1 MIEWFI
7 TDMHFAPVIFILLV
21 VLALGFLIGISSPS
35 TIKRFIYW
43 ISLLLIYVIIPWG
56 IGSVTL
62 LLVKPYIDQPT
73 MHNPGISM
81 TTNNPA
87 MAIAILVIMIDC
99 GASIILTLIGFVQFV
114 ITSFKSITKE
124 RRYY

>member
-1 MIEWFI
+1 
-7 TDMHFAPVIFILLV
+7 
-21 VLALGFLIGISSPS
+21 
-35 TIKRFIYW
+35 
-43 ISLLLIYVIIPWG
+43 
-56 IGSVTL
+56 
-62 LLVKPYIDQPT
+62 
-73 MHNPGISM
+73 M

>member
-1 MIEWFI
+1 MVSILYLWFI
-7 TDMHFAPVIFILLV
+7 FESNVITYIRDKC
-21 VLALGFLIGISSPS
+21 INSPS

-43 ISLLLIYVIIPWG
+43 ISLLLLYVIIPWG
-56 IGSVTL
+56 IGYVTFL
-62 LLVKPYIDQPT
+62 WTALYIHP
-73 MHNPGISM
+73 P

-87 MAIAILVIMIDC
+87 ISITTNNPAIAIAILVIMIDC
-99 GASIILTLIGFVQFV
+99 GASIILTLIGFVQFL

>member
-1 MIEWFI
+1 MISILYLWFVFESKVV
-7 TDMHFAPVIFILLV
+7 TFIRDKC
-21 VLALGFLIGISSPS
+21 IHSPS

-43 ISLLLIYVIIPWG
+43 ISLLLLYVIIPWG

-62 LLVKPYIDQPT
+62 LLTKLYINPPT

>member
-1 MIEWFI
+1 MISILYLWFVFESNVI
-7 TDMHFAPVIFILLV
+7 TYIRDKCIH
-21 VLALGFLIGISSPS
+21 SPS

-43 ISLLLIYVIIPWG
+43 ISLLLLYVIIPWG
-56 IGSVTL
+56 IGSAT
-62 LLVKPYIDQPT
+62 
-73 MHNPGISM
+73 PGISI

-99 GASIILTLIGFVQFV
+99 GVSIILTLIGFVQFV

>member
-1 MIEWFI
+1 MISILYLWFV
-7 TDMHFAPVIFILLV
+7 FE
-21 VLALGFLIGISSPS
+21 S
-35 TIKRFIYW
+35 K
-43 ISLLLIYVIIPWG
+43 YVIIPWG
-56 IGSVTL
+56 IGSVTFL
-62 LLVKPYIDQPT
+62 LTKLYINPPT

>member
-1 MIEWFI
+1 MISILYLWFVFESKVV
-7 TDMHFAPVIFILLV
+7 TFIHDEC
-21 VLALGFLIGISSPS
+21 INSPIA
-35 TIKRFIYW
+35 IKRFIYW
-43 ISLLLIYVIIPWG
+43 ISLLLLYVIIPWG
-56 IGSVTL
+56 IGSATL
-62 LLVKPYIDQPT
+62 LLTKLYINPPT
-73 MHNPGISM
+73 THNPGISI

>member
-1 MIEWFI
+1 MISILYLCFVFESNVI
-7 TDMHFAPVIFILLV
+7 TSIRDKCIN
-21 VLALGFLIGISSPS
+21 S
-35 TIKRFIYW
+35 TIAIKRFIYW
-43 ISLLLIYVIIPWG
+43 ISLLLLYVIIPWG
-56 IGSVTL
+56 IGSVTIL
-62 LLVKPYIDQPT
+62 LIKPYIDQP
-73 MHNPGISM
+73 

-87 MAIAILVIMIDC
+87 MAIAILAIMIDC